1 MPRDVP
7 YHPAGTATQHLSCV
21 ALGFQE
27 IAAGGSQ
34 ESMIHED
41 TEALFPKLLYL
52 ITDYCQPP
60 LTRIPTVNCDGCTQ
74 LLDLAHSSLARAP
87 KKERP
92 RP

>member
-21 ALGFQE
+21 TLGFQE

-52 ITDYCQPP
+52 ITDY
-60 LTRIPTVNCDGCTQ
+60 
-74 LLDLAHSSLARAP
+74 
-87 KKERP
+87 
-92 RP
+92 